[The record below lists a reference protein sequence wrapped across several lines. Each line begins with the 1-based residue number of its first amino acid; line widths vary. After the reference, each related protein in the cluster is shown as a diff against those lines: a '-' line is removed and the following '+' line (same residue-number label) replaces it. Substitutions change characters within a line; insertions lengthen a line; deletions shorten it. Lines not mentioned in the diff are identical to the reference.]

1 MFSGQEFW
9 RTCFIIGRIIIAGM
23 YESFGKAEG
32 IEQTVA
38 VSSSRNRRWRHA
50 GKNFTGKH
58 NETKKISSRVR
69 LLLRSVAEIVNSF
82 FFQRCTQYGTKPKL
96 FGSAVYCAM
105 LLLLLYVI

>member
-1 MFSGQEFW
+1 
-9 RTCFIIGRIIIAGM
+9 M

-50 GKNFTGKH
+50 GNNFTGKH
-58 NETKKISSRVR
+58 NETKKISSRTR

-82 FFQRCTQYGTKPKL
+82 FFRKMSSVWYQTKIIWLRGVLCNASIIIIRYLINCNFFKDL
-96 FGSAVYCAM
+96 FTVF
-105 LLLLLYVI
+105 